1 MLTATEY
8 VAKQTERVA
17 DALAHF
23 ISTTP
28 EDRLAWHVSGENG
41 VKTRSILEQTAEC
54 IAVNRHFA
62 ALLRGTVGAT
72 RPEVNVANGQD
83 AQEQLVISARELA
96 EAIRALSPEDLM
108 RTYEHPRGQMLGENF
123 IFGAVRN
130 MIYHAGQL
138 NFIQMLYGDT
148 EFHVP
153 PTWR

>member
-1 MLTATEY
+1 LTVTEY
-8 VAKQTERVA
+8 VAKQTERIA

-28 EDRLAWHVSGENG
+28 EDRLVWHISGEGG
-41 VKTRSILEQTAEC
+41 VKTRSILEQAAEC
-54 IAVNRHFA
+54 IAINRQFA
-62 ALLRGTVGAT
+62 AMLRGHMQAP
-72 RPEVNVANGQD
+72 RPEVTVANGQD

-96 EAIRALSPEDLM
+96 EAIRGLSPEDLE
-108 RTYEHPRGQMLGENF
+108 RTYEHPRGPMLGENF
-123 IFGAVRN
+123 IFAALRN

-138 NFIQMLYGDT
+138 NFIQTLYGDF